1 MRFASKITAA
11 GGQITIDTGSIH
23 QEGEATISVPPL
35 SDGDMEGVGVVL
47 ADGAGVGGGHG
58 GYGGG
63 ADTDNY
69 QSGLLYFV
77 YKLRYIMLLEIILI
91 IGIDKQTFCT

>member
-35 SDGDMEGVGVVL
+35 SNGDMEGVGVVL
-47 ADGAGVGGGHG
+47 PGGAGVGGGHG

-63 ADTDNY
+63 ADADNY
-69 QSGLLYFV
+69 QSGLLYFEFTV
-77 YKLRYIMLLEIILI
+77 R
-91 IGIDKQTFCT
+91 

>member
-23 QEGEATISVPPL
+23 QEGEATISVPAL
-35 SDGDMEGVGVVL
+35 FSGDMEGVGVVL
-47 ADGAGVGGGHG
+47 PDGAGVGGGHG

-63 ADTDNY
+63 ADADNY
-69 QSGLLYFV
+69 QSGLLYF
-77 YKLRYIMLLEIILI
+77 E
-91 IGIDKQTFCT
+91 CTVR